1 MIRTALRSASCSL
14 PCMRTTATS
23 RLGPYALPPRGG
35 DGIAVAVTPI
45 EAIGK
50 APFQLLPLHRL
61 IVIPERKKQL
71 AKLRRR

>member
-1 MIRTALRSASCSL
+1 MLCR
-14 PCMRTTATS
+14 
-23 RLGPYALPPRGG
+23 PRGG